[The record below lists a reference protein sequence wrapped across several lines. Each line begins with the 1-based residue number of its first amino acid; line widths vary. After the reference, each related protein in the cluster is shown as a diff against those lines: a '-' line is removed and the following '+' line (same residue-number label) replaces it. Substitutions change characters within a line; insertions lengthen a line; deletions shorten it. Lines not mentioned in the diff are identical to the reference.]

1 MYKQGK
7 LNEIL
12 KIANA
17 VTYFNEVLRF
27 TILSYMQKNHKTKFF
42 KRNKL
47 NRNFLNI
54 NDLQNYIDKNPSDRP
69 GFKIQKE

>member
-1 MYKQGK
+1 LYQQGK
-7 LNEIL
+7 LNLNL
-12 KIANA
+12 KRANA
-17 VTYFNEVLRF
+17 NTYFGKVLRF
-27 TILSYMQKNHKTKFF
+27 NILSYIQKNYKTQFF

-47 NRNFLNI
+47 NRNFLNV